1 LTQRQRRGKIGLS
14 EFREAETAMAKAKSV
29 LEEAVRFGA
38 KRQVTIPH
46 RISEALRL
54 KEGDHLLMRL
64 VGGRVEMIPA
74 SLIPKDQLW
83 FWTPEWQ
90 KKEREV
96 DEALARADYK
106 ESDSVDALLKDL
118 KS

>member
-1 LTQRQRRGKIGLS
+1 
-14 EFREAETAMAKAKSV
+14 MAKRA
-29 LEEAVRFGA
+29 LMREEAVRVGA
-38 KRQVTIPH
+38 KFQVTIPR
-46 RISEALRL
+46 RISKALRL
-54 KEGDHLLMRL
+54 KKGDHMLVRL
-64 VGGRVEMIPA
+64 IGQRVEMVPA

-96 DEALARADYK
+96 DEALARGDFKVA
-106 ESDSVDALLKDL
+106 DSVEDLLKDL

>member
-1 LTQRQRRGKIGLS
+1 
-14 EFREAETAMAKAKSV
+14 MAKAKSV
-29 LEEAVRFGA
+29 LEEAVRLGA
-38 KRQVTIPH
+38 KNQVTIPH
-46 RISEALRL
+46 RISKALRL
-54 KEGDHLLMRL
+54 KKGDHMLMRL
-64 VGGRVEMIPA
+64 VGRRVEMVPA

-96 DEALARADYK
+96 DEALARGDFK
-106 ESDSVDALLKDL
+106 EADSVEELLRDL